1 MAMLSFAI
9 GITAVNLLLLLILL
23 RVYIQ
28 NYVKIRANINLGL
41 IIFASVFA
49 IQKATAIIL
58 FLTMMDHDSVVGVPM
73 LILEILEFFGF
84 SSLFWITVK

>member
-9 GITAVNLLLLLILL
+9 GITAVNLVLLLILL

-49 IQKATAIIL
+49 IQKATSIIL